1 MTENP
6 NPTQAPNEAP
16 KTDDDDDDRILLLPS
31 NVPPSVAAALSI
43 VPGLGQI
50 VTGHGTRGFLIGFF
64 IISIFG
70 LSLWRL
76 DEEDVQLSVFGIT
89 ILNQEE
95 EEVVRTTS
103 TSVDDAD
110 LDTTTDLGA
119 SGTSTDA
126 SAAISPEPTATDTDL
141 GAFGPAGSSGVGR
154 EPTPTPAASPT
165 PDVASTEPP
174 TEEAERTPEP
184 TATLVPLEEIRE
196 PGTLDQER
204 GISEEEEPEVTEDLD
219 TTAIGIAPSEVE
231 DEDEDEETPATND
244 IGELQLGIFPFVSF
258 VNLSRPQETA
268 AFYALLASF
277 FALIAYFW
285 NIYDA
290 YVCSS
295 RGTGSPPSL
304 GILFTVLGTLTIGA
318 HITEIDIAKAV
329 DEISDI
335 GPRLSV
341 ILWPWDPDEI
351 LERDIENLDASTQ
364 LVVAGPDIA
373 RCLPE
378 DTNCLILQQN
388 IEIQQLAEELCS
400 QLDLPEQ
407 IIPEEPIPYVIVE
420 PNCGLRAAPRSISGP
435 RGEGTE
441 ITVTGGNYRPNE
453 EAVLLIAHPFGEP
466 FRPRSDEDAQVISVE
481 TDDIG
486 SFELQFMIPNNI
498 IWPEDRTSP
507 IVAEVIVRQSREVGD
522 PYLVEEFWLS
532 LEGIVVTLFLALM
545 ATAAGLVLAVPM
557 SFLAA
562 RNLMSTNI
570 VTLSIYYVVRV
581 IMNVVRSI
589 EPIIWALIAIIWVGP
604 GPFAGVIALTIHTIA
619 ALGKLYSES
628 IESIDNGPIE
638 ALQATG
644 ANRLQTIIYAVV
656 PQIIPPFVSFSI
668 YRWDINVRMSTIIGA
683 VGGGGIGVVL
693 IQWIRLGDN
702 HSVGIA
708 VWMIAIVVTILDYTS
723 SRIREAYV

>member
-1 MTENP
+1 MTANP
-6 NPTQAPNEAP
+6 NPNQPPNGAAPA
-16 KTDDDDDDRILLLPS
+16 DDDDDRMLLLPS
-31 NVPPSVAAALSI
+31 NVPPGVAAALSI

-50 VTGHGTRGFLIGFF
+50 LTGHVTRGFLIGFF

-76 DEEDVQLSVFGIT
+76 DEEEIRLSLLGVTVLSQETEETQAPSSNTPQL
-89 ILNQEE
+89 Q
-95 EEVVRTTS
+95 
-103 TSVDDAD
+103 
-110 LDTTTDLGA
+110 TDLNEAGVSSSTNNA
-119 SGTSTDA
+119 ATDNDAADSTETDGPAPTATSAFSTFGDPGSSGTGR
-126 SAAISPEPTATDTDL
+126 EPTAT
-141 GAFGPAGSSGVGR
+141 PN
-154 EPTPTPAASPT
+154 
-165 PDVASTEPP
+165 
-174 TEEAERTPEP
+174 
-184 TATLVPLEEIRE
+184 PLTEIRD

-204 GISEEEEPEVTEDLD
+204 GVGVEEGAEVTETLD
-219 TTAIGIAPSEVE
+219 TTAIGLAPDEIETDDDEPLISE
-231 DEDEDEETPATND
+231 D
-244 IGELQLGIFPFVSF
+244 IGELKLGVFPFVSL
-258 VNLSRPQETA
+258 NDLTRSQETA
-268 AFYALLASF
+268 SFYALLASF
-277 FALIAYFW
+277 FALIAYLW

-290 YVCSS
+290 YACSV
-295 RGTGSPPSL
+295 RGKGSPPSL
-304 GILFTVLGTLTIGA
+304 GLAFMLLGTLTIGA
-318 HITEIDIAKAV
+318 HITEINIAKAV
-329 DEISDI
+329 NEISDI

-351 LERDIENLDASTQ
+351 LERDIETLDASTP
-364 LVVAGPDIA
+364 LVIPSPEIA
-373 RCLPE
+373 RCPS
-378 DTNCLILQQN
+378 DDPNCLILQQN
-388 IEIQQLAEELCS
+388 AQIEERAEELCAEIS
-400 QLDLPEQ
+400 LPEPE
-407 IIPEEPIPYVIVE
+407 IPADEPYVTVQ
-420 PNCGLRAAPRSISGP
+420 PNCGLRAAPRPISGP
-435 RGEGTE
+435 RGVGTD

-453 EAVLLIAHPFGEP
+453 EAVLFIVQPFGEP
-466 FRPRSDEDAQVISVE
+466 FRPRSDENAQVINVE
-481 TDDIG
+481 TDENG
-486 SFELQFMIPNNI
+486 SFELEFMIPNNI
-498 IWPEDRTSP
+498 IFPADRTQP
-507 IVAEVIVRQSREVGD
+507 IVAEVLVRQTREVGD
-522 PYLVEEFWLS
+522 AYLVEEFWLS

-545 ATAAGLVLAVPM
+545 ATAGGLVLAVPM

-562 RNLMSTNI
+562 RNLMSTNP
-570 VTLSIYYVVRV
+570 VTLSIYYVIRV

-628 IESIDNGPIE
+628 IEGIDNGPIE
-638 ALQATG
+638 AIQATG